1 MERRVRYEVL
11 PSEEEDM
18 TDAGAT
24 ASEIETVPLIPNSL
38 ATLPPPEVSSIEGLM
53 EVQSPA
59 TTAWTDNEMSGAGKE
74 PPVPPSYE
82 MATSLP
88 SYEEAE
94 LSKQEEMEKMQREE
108 QAQPAQPSPP
118 LWHGLGKI
126 GDMELGSD
134 GMFLCMFII
143 AFLFNWVGLM
153 VSICMTRTIAGRFG
167 AIAGFGLSMVKWVA
181 IAKHNEWGSE
191 MADGDSWLWWL
202 LITLGFLIFFRGCTQ
217 YLRIKYQWAK
227 INSQLRDRM
236 QFLF

>member
-1 MERRVRYEVL
+1 MERRVRYEAL
-11 PSEEEDM
+11 PSEEEDADM
-18 TDAGAT
+18 TIGAT
-24 ASEIETVPLIPNSL
+24 ASEIETVPLIPSSSQGEDNG
-38 ATLPPPEVSSIEGLM
+38 AMTDPPP
-53 EVQSPA
+53 A
-59 TTAWTDNEMSGAGKE
+59 TAAWTDNEIPGAGKE

-94 LSKQEEMEKMQREE
+94 QSKQEEMDRIQREE
-108 QAQPAQPSPP
+108 PPQQSPP
-118 LWHGLGKI
+118 LWHGLGRI

-153 VSICMTRTIAGRFG
+153 VSVCMTRTIAGRFG

-181 IAKHNEWGSE
+181 IAKHNEWGSD

-227 INSQLRDRM
+227 INSELRDRM
-236 QFLF
+236 MFMF